1 MKRWGYM
8 FHVPFFP
15 TNTYEPFDQ
24 PVIEAEV
31 LERDVIDEGVFKNLL
46 RRGGR
51 QLAIPAVESLELLL
65 DHQTPV
71 QVRLTMLAALTY
83 LLCPADLI
91 PDFLPVA
98 GLSDDLTALTALLGL
113 WSHHVN
119 PEIRSRAQRRLDH
132 WFPPSR

>member
-1 MKRWGYM
+1 M
-8 FHVPFFP
+8 PFAP
-15 TNTYEPFDQ
+15 TNTNEPFDET
-24 PVIEAEV
+24 VIEAKV
-31 LERDVIDEGVFKNLL
+31 IERELIDDGVFRTLL

-51 QLAIPAVESLELLL
+51 QLAIPAVEGLELLL
-65 DHQTPV
+65 DHQTPT
-71 QVRLTMLAALTY
+71 QVRLTMLVALTY
-83 LLCPADLI
+83 LVLPTDLI

-113 WSHHVN
+113 WSHYET

>member
-1 MKRWGYM
+1 MPPI
-8 FHVPFFP
+8 PFAT
-15 TNTYEPFDQ
+15 TNTNAPFDET
-24 PVIEAEV
+24 VIEAEV
-31 LERDVIDEGVFKNLL
+31 LERELIDEGVFRNLL

-51 QLAIPAVESLELLL
+51 QLAVPAVEGLELLL
-65 DHQTPV
+65 DHQTPA
-71 QVRLTMLAALTY
+71 QVRLTMLVALTY
-83 LLCPADLI
+83 LVLPTDLI

-113 WSHHVN
+113 WSHHVT